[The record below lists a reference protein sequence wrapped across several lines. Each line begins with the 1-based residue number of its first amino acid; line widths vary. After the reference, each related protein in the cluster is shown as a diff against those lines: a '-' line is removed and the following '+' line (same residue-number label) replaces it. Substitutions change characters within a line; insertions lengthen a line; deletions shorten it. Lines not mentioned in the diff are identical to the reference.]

1 MLFKAFSHC
10 ITPGQVSEDTE
21 AVECLFQEENAKHQ
35 VAKVIFNRFFD
46 IYRLVSIEISSYCD
60 RFIFLL
66 PINTEKGPF
75 SGPFGTDAL

>member
-21 AVECLFQEENAKHQ
+21 AVECFFQEENAKHQ
-35 VAKVIFNRFFD
+35 VAKEIFDRFFG
-46 IYRLVSIEISSYCD
+46 IYRLVSIETLSSCD

-75 SGPFGTDAL
+75 GET